1 MKSILLFVVV
11 VSSTLVSYSQGRLT
25 LGDLVFNDTL
35 DNSNTT
41 EHIYEF
47 ELEKSIMSKSLG
59 DFMEIKALKY
69 RGRTIIAEASIDG
82 KMVGV
87 FSNQKNRKD
96 YLFEQFFTMD
106 EEKEL
111 FKSIVLSAE
120 SLTVEEHSNRNNSA
134 KELISLFNYYG
145 DASTNR
151 QLRLLPIEGYSSKLI
166 LEKLFLDN
174 FESTV
179 YKFKDWDNRALWD
192 NVYLV
197 DPGTL
202 IEDPTTLNITL
213 PLEQSRAYALLQ
225 ILFWPEFFGIHLNEE
240 MLEPELV
247 SSDSKI
253 KPMLN
258 DEEIFNFTEI
268 ETKPIGEN
276 FEFPELARQTGI
288 QAGPYIPNAFSP
300 NGDSINDLW
309 IPVIHSSN
317 PQAIETKIYDS
328 YGNKVFEYIG
338 ATISWDGTNPNG
350 ANCNAGTYIVQC
362 SYTDLS
368 GNSVQSVTYLTLI
381 R

>member
-41 EHIYEF
+41 EHIYEL

-59 DFMEIKALKY
+59 DLMEIKALKY

-82 KMVGV
+82 KMVGI

-106 EEKEL
+106 KEKEL

-120 SLTVEEHSNRNNSA
+120 SLTVEKHSHRNNSA
-134 KELISLFNYYG
+134 KELISLFNYYS
-145 DASTNR
+145 DASTTR
-151 QLRLLPIEGYSSKLI
+151 QLRLLPIEGYSSNLRF
-166 LEKLFLDN
+166 EKLFLDN

-179 YKFKDWDNRALWD
+179 YKVKDWDNTVLWD
-192 NVYLV
+192 NVFIV

-202 IEDPTTLNITL
+202 IEDPTTLNITR
-213 PLEQSRAYALLQ
+213 PLAQSRAYALLQ

-240 MLEPELV
+240 MLEPKLV

-253 KPMLN
+253 KPKLN
-258 DEEIFNFTEI
+258 DEEIFNFAVV
-268 ETKPIGEN
+268 ETKPIFPGCENKATEEEKFMCFNQGIMKHIGEN
-276 FEFPELARQTGI
+276 FEFPELARKMGI
-288 QAGPYIPNAFSP
+288 QGKVYVNFVIEK
-300 NGDSINDLW
+300 NG
-309 IPVIHSSN
+309 
-317 PQAIETKIYDS
+317 
-328 YGNKVFEYIG
+328 KV
-338 ATISWDGTNPNG
+338 S
-350 ANCNAGTYIVQC
+350 
-362 SYTDLS
+362 
-368 GNSVQSVTYLTLI
+368 SVTMARGVDKLI
-381 R
+381 DDEAMRVIRMLPTFVPARQRGKPVRMQYTVPINARLE